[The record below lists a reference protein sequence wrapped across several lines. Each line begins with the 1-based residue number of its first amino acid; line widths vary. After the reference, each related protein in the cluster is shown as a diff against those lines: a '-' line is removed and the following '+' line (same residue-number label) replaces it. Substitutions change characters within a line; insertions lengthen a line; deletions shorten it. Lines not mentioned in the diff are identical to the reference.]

1 MCPVSAGCPQRTWT
15 WGPHGQGA
23 ILLVNCDRD
32 NPKSSTVDCKDDQ
45 LDSQGKDPPRTNGNR
60 ALPFCEAFVLSLVT
74 TLGNQGY
81 WKHVLF
87 SMTVM

>member
-32 NPKSSTVDCKDDQ
+32 SPISSTVDCKDDQ
-45 LDSQGKDPPRTNGNR
+45 LDSKGKDPPRTNGNR
-60 ALPFCEAFVLSLVT
+60 ALSFCEAFCPEPCNNPQKPGLLEACSC
-74 TLGNQGY
+74 
-81 WKHVLF
+81 
-87 SMTVM
+87 